1 MVISRMPM
9 VRNGIPI
16 MTPACTTTT
25 APDMKGLAVA
35 AAGTTDLT
43 FATYV
48 GVNTYI
54 AVSGHYKV

>member
-1 MVISRMPM
+1 
-9 VRNGIPI
+9 

-25 APDMKGLAVA
+25 AQDMNGLAAA